1 MEEIELVV
9 RRAPERKPIDEW
21 SLVLAAESIDHR
33 VDATRDGYALVV
45 GEHSAARAERLLA
58 GYDAENAA
66 PRPPP
71 PPAPEYGRTAGAV
84 VLAAALVA
92 FHAATGARTDDSWW
106 FERGSASALRI
117 VDGEL
122 WRAVTALTL
131 HADLG
136 HVAANAA
143 ALAVFGTALLRA
155 VGPGVGLWL
164 LLASGTAGNLLNA
177 FLHGSGH
184 IAVGASTSVFG
195 GLGALGSLGLI
206 RRRHANRGWRAWMPL
221 FAALG
226 LLAWLGSGKESD
238 VVAHLLGFLAGV
250 VLGAPV
256 ALLSE
261 PPGFAA
267 QLALSCAAALAVVAC
282 WMLAFAPPF
291 T

>member
-1 MEEIELVV
+1 MEESDLVI
-9 RRAPERKPIDEW
+9 RRAAERKPIDEW
-21 SLVLAAESIDHR
+21 SLVLAAASIDHR
-33 VDATRDGYALVV
+33 VDATRQGYALVV
-45 GEHSAARAERLLA
+45 GEHSAAMAERLLA
-58 GYDAENAA
+58 GYDAEAG
-66 PRPPP
+66 PPPPAP
-71 PPAPEYGRTAGAV
+71 PPAPEYGPTVVGF
-84 VLAAALVA
+84 VLAAALIA
-92 FHAATGARTDDSWW
+92 FHAMTGGRTDASSW
-106 FERGSASALRI
+106 FDRGSASALRI

-131 HADLG
+131 HADFG

-184 IAVGASTSVFG
+184 IAVGASTAVFG
-195 GLGALGSLGLI
+195 GLGALGSLELT

-221 FAALG
+221 GAAFG
-226 LLAWLGSGKESD
+226 LLALLGSGKESD

-250 VLGAPV
+250 VLGVPV
-256 ALLSE
+256 ALFSK

-267 QLALSCAAALAVVAC
+267 QLALSCAAAFAVLAC
-282 WMLAFAPPF
+282 WALAFAPP
-291 T
+291 